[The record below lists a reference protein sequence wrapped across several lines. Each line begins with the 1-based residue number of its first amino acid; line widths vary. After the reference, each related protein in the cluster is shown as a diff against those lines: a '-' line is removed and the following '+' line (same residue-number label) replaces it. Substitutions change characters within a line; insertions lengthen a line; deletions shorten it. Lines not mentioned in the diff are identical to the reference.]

1 MILFVYLTL
10 NLMLISFYE
19 FLNKQR
25 PHVNFTF
32 EKQQNDQI
40 SILDILIK
48 KNGENVSTTI
58 FRKTRAIGLFTNYLR
73 FTHYLTKLAFL
84 KL

>member
-48 KNGENVSTTI
+48 KNGENLSTTI
-58 FRKTRAIGLFTNYLR
+58 FCNTKVIGVITKILSFTQISY
-73 FTHYLTKLAFL
+73 
-84 KL
+84 